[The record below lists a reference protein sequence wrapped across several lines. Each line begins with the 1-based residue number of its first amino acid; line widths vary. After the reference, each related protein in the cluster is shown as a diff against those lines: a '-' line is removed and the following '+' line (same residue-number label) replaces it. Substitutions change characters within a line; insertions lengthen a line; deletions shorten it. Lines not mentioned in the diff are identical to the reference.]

1 MVASPAVMPETPEIV
16 VREMAEHIEDL
27 ANEGDWAEVES
38 MVVRLRGALLKVPER
53 DRREL
58 LLVVQRS
65 TARVAA
71 QAERA
76 REEVA
81 GRISA
86 IHRGRRATR
95 AYENG

>member
-1 MVASPAVMPETPEIV
+1 MVASQAVMPETPEMV
-16 VREMAEHIEDL
+16 VREMAEHIEVL
-27 ANEGDWAEVES
+27 ASEGDWAEVES
-38 MVVRLRGALLKVPER
+38 MVIRLRAALLKVPEA
-53 DRREL
+53 DRHEL

-65 TARVAA
+65 TERVAA

-76 REEVA
+76 REKVA

-86 IHRGRRATR
+86 IHRGRRATI